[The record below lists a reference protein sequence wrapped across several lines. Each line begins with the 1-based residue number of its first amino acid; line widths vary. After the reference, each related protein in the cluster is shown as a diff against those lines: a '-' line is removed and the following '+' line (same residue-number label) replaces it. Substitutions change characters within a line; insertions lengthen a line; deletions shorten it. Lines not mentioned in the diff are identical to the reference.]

1 MAYPICRVVR
11 PSIALRRPLV
21 FFATWGVTFRS
32 RRSATQPWVSYPLVR
47 RQGARL
53 EASFARLVHQI
64 WHGVSFSGAGR
75 LAQLKVHHEAVA
87 VLHQRVTCVRQTGF
101 FAFAFPGHA
110 RLGISR
116 ALVRLIR
123 APLTAEVDG
132 RIARI
137 VGWLVRRRL
146 VLGSEALHAG
156 RSLDQRP
163 VNGE

>member
-1 MAYPICRVVR
+1 MAYPACRVVR

-21 FFATWGVTFRS
+21 FWATCHLPLAEVGHTGLGVVT
-32 RRSATQPWVSYPLVR
+32 LVR
-47 RQGARL
+47 RQGPRL
-53 EASFARLVHQI
+53 EASFARLVHQV
-64 WHGVSFSGAGR
+64 WHSISFSGAGC
-75 LAQLKVHHEAVA
+75 LAQLEVHHESMS
-87 VLHQRVTCVRQTGF
+87 VLHQRMTRVRQPGF
-101 FAFAFPGHA
+101 FALAFPGQA

-163 VNGE
+163 VN